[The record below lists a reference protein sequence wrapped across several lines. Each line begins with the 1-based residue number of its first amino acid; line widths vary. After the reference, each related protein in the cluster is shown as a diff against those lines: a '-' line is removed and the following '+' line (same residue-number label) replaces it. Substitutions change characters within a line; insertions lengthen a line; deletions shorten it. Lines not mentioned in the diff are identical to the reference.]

1 VERHGAELVSATAS
15 VCSAMYGCGM
25 VASLWRGY
33 VWELMYRDGDFLLPQ
48 VDGWIRSWGDGLN
61 GLEEFCLNVFPR
73 S

>member
-1 VERHGAELVSATAS
+1 
-15 VCSAMYGCGM
+15 MYGCGM